1 MPRYLL
7 IFNRERSVRFLSHL
21 EEVRALER
29 TLRRANIPFMYSQGF
44 SPRPIMSFGP
54 PLPVGFSSRAQLM
67 EVKLDKH
74 LTPEEIIFM
83 VNSTLPCGYNL
94 SEVKF
99 LNENYPSLGSFPMEI
114 SYLLLVEG
122 NGIKLS
128 INSFLSQPYYQ
139 VLRKDNRKR
148 REKLF
153 NIRPFVLHLEII
165 NQAEVSNFL
174 QTMLLRRQKMLLRRQ
189 KINIS
194 NDSNELNWLTHNQ
207 NTLLFFQSLYTTE
220 GSVKITELEKAL
232 NVKIIDGERISLAR
246 HR

>member
-7 IFNRERSVRFLSHL
+7 TFNKKRSVRFLSHL

-29 TLRRANIPFMYSQGF
+29 TLRRANIPLMYSQGF

-67 EVKLDKH
+67 EVKLDNQ

-83 VNSTLPCGYNL
+83 VNSTLPEGYNL
-94 SEVKF
+94 SDVKY
-99 LNENYPSLGSFPMEI
+99 LPDSYPSLGSFPMAI

-139 VLRKDNRKR
+139 VLREDKKR

-153 NIRPFVLHLEII
+153 NIRPFVLHLAII
-165 NQAEVSNFL
+165 NQEELSDFFKTMNLSYTAEDFCWL
-174 QTMLLRRQKMLLRRQ
+174 EHP
-189 KINIS
+189 
-194 NDSNELNWLTHNQ
+194 DS
-207 NTLLFFQSLYTTE
+207 TLLFFQSLYTTE
-220 GSVKITELEKAL
+220 GSVKIAELEKAL
-232 NVKIIDGERISLAR
+232 NVKIIDGERISIAR
-246 HR
+246 YR

>member
-29 TLRRANIPFMYSQGF
+29 TLRRANIPLVYSQGF

-54 PLPVGFSSRAQLM
+54 PLPVGFSSRAQLL
-67 EVKLDKH
+67 EVKLDKQ

-94 SEVKF
+94 SEVKY
-99 LNENYPSLGSFPMEI
+99 LPDSYPSLGSFPIEI
-114 SYLLLVEG
+114 NYLILVEG
-122 NGIKLS
+122 NGIELS
-128 INSFLSQPYYQ
+128 INSFLSQSYYQ
-139 VLRKDNRKR
+139 VLREDNRKR
-148 REKLF
+148 KEKLF

-165 NQAEVSNFL
+165 DKAVVSNFL
-174 QTMLLRRQKMLLRRQ
+174 EKILLPRFKT
-189 KINIS
+189 NIC
-194 NDSNELNWLTHNQ
+194 NDSSEFDWLTNNQ
-207 NTLLFFQSLYTTE
+207 YTLLYFKSLYTTE
-220 GSVKITELEKAL
+220 GSIKISELEKTL